1 MADAFN
7 LARAGRLNY
16 SIALSL
22 TGYMRNEV
30 DYIPWKSMETYS
42 HFDDDPLRVYAQ
54 AIAFKLACHFKHRD
68 CIRNASTLFLDW
80 MENPEEQ

>member
-30 DYIPWKSMETYS
+30 DYIPWKSMETALRF
-42 HFDDDPLRVYAQ
+42 FDTMLSRTRAYGDFRVSMQRFIVLPLKK
-54 AIAFKLACHFKHRD
+54 IID
-68 CIRNASTLFLDW
+68 
-80 MENPEEQ
+80 

>member
-54 AIAFKLACHFKHRD
+54 AIAFKLA
-68 CIRNASTLFLDW
+68 LFTSKSFFIIDSVCVFFFT
-80 MENPEEQ
+80 